1 MMAKT
6 WQQRQAEN
14 KKIREAR
21 DKRINAKRRRAEQRA
36 RDNAFRNLKR

>member
-21 DKRINAKRRRAEQRA
+21 NKKINAKRRRAER
-36 RDNAFRNLKR
+36 RRLDNAFRNLKR